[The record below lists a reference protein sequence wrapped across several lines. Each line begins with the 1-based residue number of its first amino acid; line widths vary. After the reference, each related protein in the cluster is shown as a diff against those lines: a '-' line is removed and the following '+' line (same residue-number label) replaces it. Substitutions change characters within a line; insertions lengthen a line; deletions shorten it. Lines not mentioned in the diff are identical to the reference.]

1 MQSLRV
7 DQVFGISTGVLEKS
21 YVDRGHLDSKISKY
35 LERNNHL
42 AIRGTSKSGKS
53 WLRQRLLPDAIVIQC
68 RLGKTVSD
76 IYREALGQL
85 GIKLLLKDVHSR
97 SLKGTLEAESEIGN
111 SLLSKLKAKVGIS
124 SETSSSKE
132 RTHLRVNLEDLDYV
146 CEILKESGRRLVI
159 EDFHYLSRAERRR
172 LAFDLKAMWDL
183 GLYVVIIGVWVEN
196 NLLLDLN
203 RDLAGRVREIAITWS
218 DADLREI
225 LRRGAKPLNLSFS
238 DHVESELVS
247 ISYANAG
254 ILQRLTIDTLDEL
267 GIVERKTQAQSV
279 DGEAAVHTAAMYY
292 AEELNTVYQTFGRNV
307 SHGVRARK
315 NSTGIY
321 AHALSVILEADDS
334 QLLRGIPIKDIYHTT
349 HSKEPRI
356 QQGNLKTA
364 LGNLE
369 RLQVD
374 DDGRGLVLTFS
385 DGLVRVVDHQ
395 LLLYRRFATVQWP
408 WEEMI
413 AEAEDAGEDYSDRIP
428 ADE

>member
-1 MQSLRV
+1 MQNLRV

-21 YVDRGHLDSKISKY
+21 YVDRGHLDSKIATY
-35 LERNNHL
+35 LNRDNHL

-68 RLGKTVSD
+68 RLGKTVAD

-85 GIKLLLKDVHSR
+85 GIKLLLKDAHSR

-111 SLLSKLKAKVGIS
+111 GLLGKLKAKVGIAG
-124 SETSSSKE
+124 ETSLNKE
-132 RTHLRVNLEDLDYV
+132 HAHLRMNLEDLDYV
-146 CEILKESGRRLVI
+146 CEILKESGRRLVV
-159 EDFHYLSRAERRR
+159 EDFHYLSRTERKQ

-203 RDLAGRVREIAITWS
+203 RDLTGRVREIAISWS
-218 DADLREI
+218 DVDLRAI
-225 LRRGAKPLNLSFS
+225 LSRGADALNINFS
-238 DHVESELVS
+238 DRVTSELVS

-267 GIVERKTQAQSV
+267 GITERRSQTQSV
-279 DGEAAVHTAAMYY
+279 DAESAVHAAAMYY
-292 AEELNTVYQTFGRNV
+292 AEELNTVYQTFGKKV
-307 SHGVRARK
+307 SNGVRARK

-321 AHALSVILEADDS
+321 AHALSTILEADDS
-334 QLLRGIPIKDIYHTT
+334 RLLSGIPIADIYRNT
-349 HSKEPRI
+349 HSREPRI

-364 LGNLE
+364 LGNIE

-408 WEEMI
+408 WEALI
-413 AEAEDAGEDYSDRIP
+413 AEAEDAGEDYSNLIA